1 MVLWEAGTAL
11 FGRLRSE
18 RLCVSPQGWENSAS
32 AELSGIWCSC
42 YWRSSGCSKPVEKFT
57 SRVVP
62 GACVIRQGFEGFT
75 AGQKAAPPPFND
87 AWKQPRYEH
96 FGVLVVGHN
105 WSPMLPC
112 TMLQV
117 LTCVAVYMR
126 VPLQ

>member
-1 MVLWEAGTAL
+1 MAL
-11 FGRLRSE
+11 CIATRLE
-18 RLCVSPQGWENSAS
+18 KFENS

-57 SRVVP
+57 SVVP
-62 GACVIRQGFEGFT
+62 GACVIGCQGFEGFT

-96 FGVLVVGHN
+96 LGVLVVGHN
-105 WSPMLPC
+105 WKSPMLPC

-117 LTCVAVYMR
+117 LTCCVAVYMR
-126 VPLQ
+126 VSLQ